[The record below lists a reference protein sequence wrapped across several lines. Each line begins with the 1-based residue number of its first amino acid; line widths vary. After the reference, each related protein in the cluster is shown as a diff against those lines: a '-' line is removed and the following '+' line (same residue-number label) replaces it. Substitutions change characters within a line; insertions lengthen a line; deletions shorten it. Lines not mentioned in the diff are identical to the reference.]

1 MSGRVMAIDLGQ
13 KRVGIALSDPSGTIA
28 SPFGKIEFK
37 GEQALIEE
45 IVRLA
50 LEKGVSEV
58 VVGYPI
64 RSSGRKGAP
73 AEHAEKFAALL
84 QDRLGLPVHLM
95 DERMSSA
102 AAEKSLLES
111 DLSRGRR
118 KEVRDQVAASLIL
131 QSYLEMRRTR
141 G

>member
-64 RSSGRKGAP
+64 RTSGRKGAP

-131 QSYLEMRRTR
+131 QSYLELRRTR